1 MAGFSSEEILDLL
14 YKKVAFGANKSG
26 RSEEFTPAG
35 ETSSSFIAVKP
46 SSIWR
51 EADTTNVPVV
61 PPSATSAYVQVYA
74 SHTGTQPGSTTAVA
88 TCTPNGDAPAM
99 PLQTNFKR
107 SWKTGATNWLGPT
120 FGAGYLVKV
129 YVGPAN
135 WDGDTT
141 DTNITQV
148 IFGSDANR
156 DWYFDYEAGMLY
168 WTPEDED
175 GTGSFEDSDSWTTFT
190 DTHVVYIAGYRYIGA
205 TGAGGTSDITGG
217 ASTIATN
224 DLTANRALLSNGDG
238 KVAVSAVTSAEL
250 ATLSG
255 VSGDIQTQLDN
266 IQSDVDGN
274 ESDADAAIAAVQ
286 SDVDANETA
295 ADAAIA
301 LKLALAGGTMS
312 GDIVFD
318 SGQPK
323 GNGGLVPAAGNAGEF
338 LKHDGTFGTPSY
350 TAAPTQSDIN
360 GLAITTVGVLSN
372 GSIDT
377 GFGDIDNGTNALNT
391 GAATVASLVL
401 GGHTIDDIDITSE
414 FVDDDAH
421 IMSSKAIGAKFAL
434 INADTTG
441 TAGALAG
448 GAVGSVP
455 YQSDADTTAFL
466 AGNTAATNLFMR
478 SVGTGAAAQAPTFA
492 AVTATDVGLGN
503 VTNVSQA
510 TILSS
515 AASAAATAGDAAYVA
530 LAGGSTIG
538 SANPLIFEGATS
550 DGFQTTLAVDDPGA
564 DRTITLPNATGTVA
578 LTANHLGAF
587 ANTTSAQ
594 LASIITNETGTG
606 ALVFA
611 DSPALTGTITAAAA
625 SFSGDVTVSGNL
637 NVIGDGTYINLQQEN
652 VYMRDALIT
661 LGNEDDGEDE
671 DFADAAAMA
680 AGTLLGIEAY
690 KQNHD
695 NSAHPSL
702 VFDTTVGNKYWA
714 IDNKDHAASALTRV
728 ARTFKIEYTIDESG
742 NSDVSNGYFTI
753 THNLNHK
760 DVIVQVRDASDNI
773 VFFKYTSQTVNAVR
787 VAIGGGIADG
797 DVFNVVVV
805 G

>member
-168 WTPEDED
+168 WTPEDEN

-224 DLTANRALLSNGDG
+224 DLTVNRALLSNGDG

-255 VSGDIQTQLDN
+255 VSDDIQTQLDN
-266 IQSDVDGN
+266 IQNDVDGN

-286 SDVDANETA
+286 SDVDQNEA
-295 ADAAIA
+295 DADAAIA
-301 LKLALAGGTMS
+301 LKLALAGGQMTGNITFS
-312 GDIVFD
+312 GTQTVDGRDLSADGSKLDGIE
-318 SGQPK
+318 
-323 GNGGLVPAAGNAGEF
+323 ANA
-338 LKHDGTFGTPSY
+338 
-350 TAAPTQSDIN
+350 TADQTLADIN
-360 GLAITTVGVLSN
+360 GLAITTVGDLSS

-377 GFGDIDNGTNALNT
+377 GFGDINNGSSTLNT

-414 FVDDDAH
+414 FVNDDAH

-550 DGFQTTLAVDDPGA
+550 DGFQTTLAVADPGA